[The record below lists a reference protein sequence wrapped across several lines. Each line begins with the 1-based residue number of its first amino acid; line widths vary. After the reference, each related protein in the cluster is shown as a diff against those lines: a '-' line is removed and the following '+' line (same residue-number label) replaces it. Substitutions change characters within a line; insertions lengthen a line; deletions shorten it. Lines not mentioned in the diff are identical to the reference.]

1 MYFKLAILVTFQFF
15 KFDIWYFIFL
25 KFENFLKKEGV
36 IKIDSLGKIFNPLQ
50 HEILE
55 FEDNDE
61 LEDNTIV
68 AVLIEGYK
76 LKTGDEEII
85 LRPAK
90 VKVSKKKLQNKET
103 RDDVDASNIEN

>member
-1 MYFKLAILVTFQFF
+1 VESMEKQTVEGIKLIYN
-15 KFDIWYFIFL
+15 D
-25 KFENFLKKEGV
+25 FESFLKKEGIV
-36 IKIDSLGKIFNPLQ
+36 KIDSLGKTFNPLQ

-68 AVLIEGYK
+68 DVLIEGYK

-90 VKVSKKKLQNKET
+90 VKVSKKKSQNKET
-103 RDDVDASNIEN
+103 QNDVDASNIEN